1 MSSSRPA
8 DTRRAWS
15 LRLRLLVGQIVV
27 LAIVCLGITGATELA
42 LLHHLVAQL
51 DGQLAGTSYRS
62 ALMYPEPPHS
72 GWRHQHVY
80 PRPGPGPRFLDA
92 PGQPAGMVAAVVSHG
107 NTVDAGYTTSSGDRA
122 ELSPAAQLQ
131 LSGIAGSRKPV
142 TLNLDGLGRYR
153 VVAAP
158 SRSGGD
164 VIVTGLSMANI
175 DATLMRMLVIF
186 GIVTVI
192 ALVAATT
199 AGVIIIRRALAP
211 LRRVAQTAS
220 KVAGLPLARGEVEL
234 PVRVLESD
242 ANPSTEVGQLGAAL
256 NQMLDHIAAALSA
269 RQASETRVR
278 QFVADASHELRT
290 PLAAIRGYTEL
301 TQRMGDDREAVAQAM
316 GRVASETERMTRLVE
331 DLLLLA
337 RLDSGRPLEREPV
350 DLSRLAVDAV
360 NDAHVAGPD
369 HQWELD
375 LPEEPVVDHRRR
387 GTATS
392 GADESACQRPHP
404 HRCGHRRDD
413 AVECRAVAHRAA
425 GHRQRTRHPSGAAV
439 RSFRTV
445 RPGRLLALS
454 QGRQYRAGPG
464 DRLRGCQG
472 AQRNYRGGQH
482 AGPYR
487 VHGAVATQRMATAR
501 CRSLSQEQ
509 VASISKGLF
518 TCCIGFAMSTPVAV
532 PVILYVLPSL
542 VAEALPWPPCAYC
555 SVTPLTLPSW
565 TAFTASGSASAST
578 TLIPVVFPPTAIEIL
593 PPALVQIVVPWT
605 FWSLPSMMTF
615 DELLPPADTEPPGTE
630 VETPFD
636 LLLLEQPVI
645 PAARIAAPATATV
658 S

>member
-8 DTRRAWS
+8 DTRRVWS

-27 LAIVCLGITGATELA
+27 LAAVCVGITAATELA

-62 ALMYPEPPHS
+62 ALLYPEPPHS

-107 NTVDAGYTTSSGDRA
+107 DTVDAGYTTSSGERA
-122 ELSPAAQLQ
+122 ALTPTAQLQ

-142 TLNLDGLGRYR
+142 TVNLDGLGRYR

-158 SRSGGD
+158 SRNGGD

-175 DATLMRMLVIF
+175 DTTLMRMLFIF

-234 PVRVLESD
+234 PVRVAESD

-316 GRVASETERMTRLVE
+316 SRVASETERMTRLVE

-375 LPEEPVVDHRRR
+375 LPEEPVIVTGDAARLHQVLTNLLANARVHTGAGTVVTTRLSTEPSHTVLQVIDNGPGIPAALQSEVFERFAR
-387 GTATS
+387 GDSSRSRKGGSTGLGLAIV
-392 GADESACQRPHP
+392 SAVVKAHN
-404 HRCGHRRDD
+404 GTI
-413 AVECRAVAHRAA
+413 AVHSTPGCTE
-425 GHRQRTRHPSGAAV
+425 
-439 RSFRTV
+439 FTV
-445 RPGRLLALS
+445 R
-454 QGRQYRAGPG
+454 
-464 DRLRGCQG
+464 
-472 AQRNYRGGQH
+472 
-482 AGPYR
+482 
-487 VHGAVATQRMATAR
+487 
-501 CRSLSQEQ
+501 
-509 VASISKGLF
+509 
-518 TCCIGFAMSTPVAV
+518 
-532 PVILYVLPSL
+532 LP
-542 VAEALPWPPCAYC
+542 PNGWQ
-555 SVTPLTLPSW
+555 
-565 TAFTASGSASAST
+565 
-578 TLIPVVFPPTAIEIL
+578 
-593 PPALVQIVVPWT
+593 PPALNSEGAQGA
-605 FWSLPSMMTF
+605 S
-615 DELLPPADTEPPGTE
+615 
-630 VETPFD
+630 
-636 LLLLEQPVI
+636 
-645 PAARIAAPATATV
+645 V